1 LASVE
6 SVELLPS
13 GGALHIHKADI
24 SRYPPLLFL
33 HGVGGAAWS
42 WGPQVAGLSGEFD
55 CFVWEGR
62 GHGVARATTDAGLG
76 DFYVD
81 AREALAYVF
90 ERTRQPAILAGHS
103 MGGLIALA
111 LTCEAPAEV
120 CATFLVDPVYSDGN
134 GDRHVTIPK
143 PLVALVHW
151 ALSPIV
157 RSYQRDGKLSRAISR
172 RIFKLAFEDPAAMER
187 AWTLQRTQIP
197 VEYPQMIYEAF
208 EGVANFPFRPFADE
222 VHVPTYLIEVSS
234 KSWAKKQRFGQLAER
249 LRKRLGEDV
258 TYDVVQGGHYLQLD
272 RPQEVTARLAA
283 FARRLVRK

>member
-1 LASVE
+1 LE

-13 GGALHIHKADI
+13 GGALHIHDPGT
-24 SRYPPLLFL
+24 SPHPPLLFL

-42 WGPQVAGLSGEFD
+42 WGPQVRALRGEFA

-62 GHGVARATTDAGLG
+62 GHGSAKATTDAGLG

-90 ERTRQPAILAGHS
+90 ESTRQPAVVVGHS

-143 PLVALVHW
+143 PLLSLVRLALT
-151 ALSPIV
+151 PIV
-157 RSYQRDGKLSRAISR
+157 RSYQRDGALSRAISR
-172 RIFKLAFEDPAAMER
+172 RIFKLAFEDSAAMER

-222 VHVPTYLIEVSS
+222 VGVPTYLIEVSS
-234 KSWAKKQRFGQLAER
+234 KSWAKKQRFSQLAAR
-249 LRKRLGEDV
+249 LRKRLGEKV
-258 TYDVVQGGHYLQLD
+258 TYDIVEGGHYLQLD
-272 RPQEVTARLAA
+272 RPQEVTARLTA
-283 FARRLVRK
+283 FARRLART

>member
-1 LASVE
+1 M
-6 SVELLPS
+6 LPS
-13 GGALHIHKADI
+13 GGALHVHNAGT
-24 SRYPPLLFL
+24 SRHPPLLFL

-42 WGPQVAGLSGEFD
+42 WGPQVAALSAEFA

-62 GHGVARATTDAGLG
+62 GHGAARATADAGLG
-76 DFYVD
+76 DFYID
-81 AREALAYVF
+81 AREALAYVS
-90 ERTRQPAILAGHS
+90 EVTRQPAVLVGHS

-143 PLVALVHW
+143 PLIALVRL
-151 ALSPIV
+151 ALAPIV

-172 RIFKLAFEDPAAMER
+172 RIFKLAFEDPEAMER
-187 AWTLQRTQIP
+187 AWVLQRTQIP

-222 VHVPTYLIEVSS
+222 VGVPTYLLEVSS
-234 KSWAKKQRFGQLAER
+234 KSWAKKQRFEQLAQR
-249 LRKRLGEDV
+249 LRTRLGESV
-258 TYDVVQGGHYLQLD
+258 TYDVVKGGHYLQLD

-283 FARRLVRK
+283 FARRLLQT